1 MKYLIPFILGAA
13 LMIGAT
19 SALAVGA
26 YAVATGGTGSTTL
39 TGILS
44 GNGTSPIQT
53 VIIGSG
59 CTFSGNTLSCPGSS
73 SSGTIST
80 STMAVIPNLLY
91 FTGAS
96 TVGNVATSTLT
107 PGTGLTGSFTQVGSG
122 GSVSFASIAA
132 NSLWVNGIGSTA
144 VPTVIGTS
152 SLGIALANTTGTLPV
167 NRGGTGALTL
177 TGCLTG
183 NGTGAITGSGTCNTS
198 NASVNSVGLSSTN
211 STLTVGSTPI
221 TTSGTMTADINLTH
235 ANAWAALQ
243 TFAAKVG
250 IASTTPSYQLSVGT
264 VGSTYGSIISVENLV
279 ATSTSATI
287 DWSAG
292 NQQDFQIGNSATTI
306 GFSNVIDGGTLR
318 LVVCNPPASSAG
330 AITFN
335 GVEWSGGT
343 TPTQTTT
350 AKVCDIWSFIATQA
364 TSTTASAAKIFGALS
379 PNYP

>member
-59 CTFSGNTLSCPGSS
+59 CSFSGNTLSCPGSGS
-73 SSGTIST
+73 SFGYPFPLNATTTTLTFTNGLVSSAST
-80 STMAVIPNLLY
+80 SIATLNLGNAL
-91 FTGAS
+91 
-96 TVGNVATSTLT
+96 TV
-107 PGTGLTGSFTQVGSG
+107 
-122 GSVSFASIAA
+122 A
-132 NSLWVNGIGSTA
+132 N
-144 VPTVIGTS
+144 
-152 SLGIALANTTGTLPV
+152 
-167 NRGGTGALTL
+167 GGTGVKTL

-198 NASVNSVGLSSTN
+198 NASVSSVGLSSTN

-221 TTSGTMTADINLTH
+221 TTSGTITADINLTH
-235 ANAWAALQ
+235 SNAWAALQ

-306 GFSNVIDGGTLR
+306 VFSNVIDGGTLR